1 MKIVEFFKST
11 KNEMS
16 HVVWPKRREVIISTI
31 VVVIASVLIAY
42 FLGVFDLIFGKGLGI
57 IINL

>member
-1 MKIVEFFKST
+1 MKLIEFFKST

-31 VVVIASVLIAY
+31 VVIVASALIAY
-42 FLGVFDLIFGKGLGI
+42 FLGAFDFIFGKGLGI